1 MKLKLMMLG
10 MSLGAL
16 LLSGSNLLNLMGKPS
31 LTSEQYKLLENM
43 CSESKKNAAR
53 ANDMYGNK
61 QIATAQGNFGL
72 AKYVDGTY
80 SAYVSV
86 DTYHYHVVF
95 EIGTEDDSWKQF
107 DEGQLI
113 NSDERLVTSIHIGS
127 VKSMDNKDIC
137 TINTT
142 VVPNK

>member
-1 MKLKLMMLG
+1 M
-10 MSLGAL
+10 
-16 LLSGSNLLNLMGKPS
+16 
-31 LTSEQYKLLENM
+31 
-43 CSESKKNAAR
+43 
-53 ANDMYGNK
+53 
-61 QIATAQGNFGL
+61 
-72 AKYVDGTY
+72 
-80 SAYVSV
+80 
-86 DTYHYHVVF
+86 VF